1 MDLNFYGSKLIE
13 NLQSEIIFQPEIRI
27 SWLHEFNPT
36 FDTEKY
42 TLEGDTNIMEA
53 YLLSQDKNLL
63 KTGIGLNFWDLSK
76 YNSNF
81 SFDFDYLQGSSVK
94 EFTLSGS
101 FIYRF

>member
-1 MDLNFYGSKLIE
+1 
-13 NLQSEIIFQPEIRI
+13 
-27 SWLHEFNPT
+27 
-36 FDTEKY
+36 
-42 TLEGDTNIMEA
+42 MEA